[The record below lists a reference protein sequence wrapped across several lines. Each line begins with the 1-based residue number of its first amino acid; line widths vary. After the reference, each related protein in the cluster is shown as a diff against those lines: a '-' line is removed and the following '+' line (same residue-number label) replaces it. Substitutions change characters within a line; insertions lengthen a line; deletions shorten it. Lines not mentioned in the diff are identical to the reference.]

1 MKMMIQFKQEYIT
14 DELSS
19 MLNVVLTYS
28 MDTVYEEYHVIKAI
42 DRCAKELA

>member
-1 MKMMIQFKQEYIT
+1 MIQFKQEYIT

-28 MDTVYEEYHVIKAI
+28 MDTVYEEYHVILL
-42 DRCAKELA
+42 RLWLEFSTQ